1 MRLVAR
7 ARRSKFFQLT
17 KKEKSMILAVILLFL
32 SAVFGYAGSDLLA
45 AIIGAAS
52 VCTALGS
59 LVRDD
64 LNKLD

>member
-1 MRLVAR
+1 
-7 ARRSKFFQLT
+7 
-17 KKEKSMILAVILLFL
+17 MILAVILLFL

-52 VCTALGS
+52 VCAALFAM
-59 LVRDD
+59 VRAD